1 MSPSS
6 SNPIRLKVAYKR
18 PEATLNELTR
28 SVSRGRVSLR
38 SPRKVEVGT
47 RFVFELRTVGLPK
60 AIEVMGEVERVM
72 PLGPEFLISIR
83 YDAPPSR
90 EGIDE
95 AIAAL
100 DRSQELEKV
109 RKHVRIPLNLPAQSD
124 DPYSPSF
131 VIRDLSRGGMGV
143 QVEAPDLPKT
153 IVPGGLVVTEIW
165 FGVNRL
171 ALYGEVAWAAAAPHA
186 RGFTPPSFGIRF
198 GKLREQTLADLDGLI
213 RLRKLP
219 PPPWRARLSFGEGA
233 MSRLP

>member
-1 MSPSS
+1 MSSPPSD
-6 SNPIRLKVAYKR
+6 PIRLKIAYKR

-38 SPRKVEVGT
+38 SPKKVEVGT
-47 RFVFELRTVGLPK
+47 RFVFELRTQGIAKP
-60 AIEVMGEVERVM
+60 IEVFGEVERVM
-72 PLGPEFLISIR
+72 PLGPEFLVSIR
-83 YDAPPSR
+83 YDAPKSR
-90 EGIDE
+90 EGIDD

-100 DRSQELEKV
+100 DRSHELEKV
-109 RKHVRIPLNLPAQSD
+109 RQFVRIPLNLPAQSD

-165 FGVNRL
+165 FGVNRI

-198 GKLREQTLADLDGLI
+198 GKLREQTLAELDGLI
-213 RLRKLP
+213 HLKKLP
-219 PPPWRARLSFGEGA
+219 PPPWRARLSFGPGA